1 MLSAVMVGGCLF
13 VGPAPPEQVNIRP
26 LPPRLPTYTVS
37 GQAII
42 AAPGPISVTV
52 QPVGP
57 EEVHGYF
64 RSRPPRVNPF
74 QGMQK
79 AITPFLVRIENR
91 TRDQVT
97 FDPGL
102 AVLKDQDNR
111 PATAWD
117 AMDLH
122 QTFGEKPALLQ
133 AAQGGVFTGYLV
145 VPPDQSR
152 EGLLIFPALPKDA
165 KALLL
170 HFSSLYAGPAPYPLI
185 FEFTVVPEESKK

>member
-1 MLSAVMVGGCLF
+1 MGGGCLF
-13 VGPAPPEQVNIRP
+13 MGPAPPEQGNIRP

-42 AAPGPISVTV
+42 AAPGPINATV

-57 EEVHGYF
+57 EEVQGYF

-79 AITPFLVRIENR
+79 NITPFLVRIENR
-91 TRDQVT
+91 ARDQVT
-97 FDPGL
+97 FEPGL

-111 PATAWD
+111 PVAAWD

-122 QTFGEKPALLQ
+122 QTFGEKPGLLQ
-133 AAQGGVFTGYLV
+133 AAQGGVFAGYVV

-165 KALLL
+165 KALFL
-170 HFSSLYAGPAPYPLI
+170 HFTSLYAGPTPYPLI
-185 FEFTVVPEESKK
+185 FEFTVVPEGSKK

>member
-1 MLSAVMVGGCLF
+1 MMVGGCLF
-13 VGPAPPEQVNIRP
+13 MGSAPPERGNIRP

-42 AAPGPISVTV
+42 ADPGPLSVTV
-52 QPVGP
+52 QPLSP
-57 EEVHGYF
+57 EEVQGYF
-64 RSRPPRVNPF
+64 RSRPTKVNPF

-79 AITPFLVRIENR
+79 DITPFLIRIENR
-91 TRDQVT
+91 GRDQVT

-102 AVLKDQDNR
+102 VLLKDQDNR
-111 PATAWD
+111 PARAWD

-122 QTFGEKPALLQ
+122 QALSEKPALLQ
-133 AAQGGVFTGYLV
+133 AAQRGVFVGYLAV
-145 VPPDQSR
+145 SPDQSR

-165 KALLL
+165 KAILL
-170 HFSSLYAGPAPYPLI
+170 HFTSLYAGSAAYPLI